1 MLVAQR
7 IVYKGVVKEG
17 EPIKAD
23 IYNVMIKSVKQSSCL
38 SNRRHKV
45 ALEQNDQK
53 QKQGEKKNKK
63 NESTAAKIK
72 CFSRWTIQL
81 VPLMTKLKILM

>member
-1 MLVAQR
+1 M
-7 IVYKGVVKEG
+7 KEG

-23 IYNVMIKSVKQSSCL
+23 INNVMIKSVKQSSCL

-53 QKQGEKKNKK
+53 QKQGEKKKQEKK
-63 NESTAAKIK
+63 
-72 CFSRWTIQL
+72 
-81 VPLMTKLKILM
+81 

>member
-1 MLVAQR
+1 M
-7 IVYKGVVKEG
+7 KEG

-45 ALEQNDQK
+45 ALEQNDRERKNKNRERKTKTGREKK
-53 QKQGEKKNKK
+53 QKK
-63 NESTAAKIK
+63 
-72 CFSRWTIQL
+72 
-81 VPLMTKLKILM
+81 